1 MPLSEI
7 NGYELYSNIEEEDN
21 IRGIALYIHRNL
33 KVEETKFNTTSKE
46 NILCTLKLK
55 DNDKLLLGCIYR
67 SPSDNNVN
75 T

>member
-21 IRGIALYIHRNL
+21 IRGIALYIHSNL